1 MKPELVSERFAAL
14 KAMKKS
20 MSKKFFLVKS
30 GEEVKKIEHEKVL
43 IKPTI
48 VPIEKQKE
56 KYVEKKERIE

>member
-1 MKPELVSERFAAL
+1 
-14 KAMKKS
+14 

-48 VPIEKQKE
+48 VPMEKLKE